1 MQIDIYNVEKFIQVN
16 NLKEVTNPILI
27 ERDNIPTVD
36 GLLSTEI
43 FGRTVEDR
51 KEIFAYISLHEY
63 FFNPYVYKVLKRL
76 DRRFE
81 EIIAGN
87 LHVRITGEGEIVKDD
102 NGQTGLP
109 FLVKNFSKINLKKTS
124 NSLARSERVDL
135 INALKQNEIFVKH
148 WVVQP
153 AFYRDI
159 QLDKMDK
166 GKMSSGEENKMYAKL
181 IRLCSALKNDN
192 SGLAIV
198 GDSTRLKVQNLLV
211 EIYNNF
217 IFQVKGK
224 NGMFRNFVMG
234 KSVDYGV
241 RAVISTPLFK
251 DDTPEDMEV
260 SFYRCGLPLSMA
272 VTNFFP
278 FIVKWIKDFFYRE
291 IVLRKDN
298 YPYRA
303 KDGTIKYTQLTNV
316 DQYND
321 EFITKNIDLY
331 VHSYADRYKTIP
343 LENSDGLNLK
353 LRISG
358 RGGVGPNGEVTA
370 SSTIINRAATWTDI
384 LFLAATEM
392 CADKHVLI
400 TRYPLQDYLGIFP
413 NKITVLSTTKTEPAV
428 INSKF
433 YKHYPH
439 IDLEMSTSRVSTM
452 FVETLNISNLY
463 LKGLGGDYDGDQVTI
478 RGVFTQEANAELDG
492 LIRSKTNILNV
503 SGSNIRST
511 ENEALQTFYALTKDE

>member
-1 MQIDIYNVEKFIQVN
+1 MNIDIFNVEKFIQVN
-16 NLKEVTNPILI
+16 NLQEVRNPILI

-51 KEIFAYISLHEY
+51 KGIFAYISLNEN
-63 FFNPYVYKVLKRL
+63 FFHPYVYKVLKRL

-87 LHVRITGEGEIVKDD
+87 IHVRITGEGDIVVDEE

-109 FLVKNFSKINLKKTS
+109 FLVRNFHKIKFKKS
-124 NSLARSERVDL
+124 ASLSRTDRVDL
-135 INALKQNEIFVKH
+135 IKGLKMNEIFTKFWIVE
-148 WVVQP
+148 P

-166 GKMSSGEENKMYAKL
+166 GKLSSGEENKMYAKL
-181 IRLCSALKNDN
+181 LRLCSALKNDN
-192 SGLAIV
+192 SGLSIV
-198 GDSTRLKVQNLLV
+198 GDSTRLKIQHLLV

-217 IFQVKGK
+217 TFQIKGK
-224 NGMFRNFVMG
+224 HGMFRQFVMG

-251 DDTPEDMEV
+251 DETPEDMEV

-272 VTNFFP
+272 VTNFLP
-278 FIVKWIKDFFYRE
+278 YIIKWVKDFFYKE

-298 YPYRA
+298 YPIRR
-303 KDGTIKYTQLTNV
+303 KTGELGNVQLTNV
-316 DQYND
+316 EQYND
-321 EFITKNIDLY
+321 EYITKCIDLY

-343 LENSDGLNLK
+343 LENSEGLNLK

-358 RGGVGPNGEVTA
+358 RYGVGKNGEVTE
-370 SSTIINRAATWTDI
+370 SSTIVNRPATWTDI
-384 LFLAATEM
+384 LFLAATEV

-413 NKITVLSTTKTEPAV
+413 NKITVLSTTRTIPAV
-428 INSKF
+428 INGKF
-433 YKHYPH
+433 YKRYPYV
-439 IDLEMSTSRVSTM
+439 DLELPTSHVSTM

-478 RGVFTQEANAELDG
+478 RGVFSVESNRELDR
-492 LIRSKTNILNV
+492 LIKNKTNILNV